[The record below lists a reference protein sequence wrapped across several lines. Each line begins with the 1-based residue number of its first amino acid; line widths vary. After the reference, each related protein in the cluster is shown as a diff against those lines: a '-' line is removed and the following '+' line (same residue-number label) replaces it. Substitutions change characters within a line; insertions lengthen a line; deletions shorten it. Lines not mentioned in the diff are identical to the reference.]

1 MSATPKTRKPL
12 LGKGFIYLSLFLF
25 IVDYRPL
32 LADTRTDNKR
42 QTLKPFDSKAFC
54 NFYEQQMSNNS
65 SFFDFLEQHVSNKK
79 ELQHEDKI
87 KF

>member
-1 MSATPKTRKPL
+1 MPSTNGSLKIAIAGIRFSHPSI
-12 LGKGFIYLSLFLF
+12 FINL
-25 IVDYRPL
+25 L

-79 ELQHEDKI
+79 ELQNEDKI

>member
-1 MSATPKTRKPL
+1 MTSYNHL
-12 LGKGFIYLSLFLF
+12 LT
-25 IVDYRPL
+25 
-32 LADTRTDNKR
+32 DTRTDNKR

-79 ELQHEDKI
+79 ELQNEDKI